1 MFTLAGNLYT
11 WAKKKQEKSVTII
24 LLGLDNAGK
33 STLLYSL
40 KGEMPHNAHV
50 TPTIGFRPSKL
61 VSGKYTIQWFDVGGA
76 KNFRRVWQNYY
87 PEVHGIIFVVDG
99 ADLER
104 IEEAK
109 ETLSQT
115 LDSEGIGGK
124 PILIFSNKQDL
135 DGCISEKDLSEKLGM
150 LERKNCRYQ
159 VAACSA
165 KPKEGEPIDTRIG
178 KGLRWLLDSVDSNY
192 KALHAR
198 VTSDTEEM
206 KAKEKQRREE
216 QKKRAEANKAAR
228 LKEQEEAEAAAAA
241 AAAAAEKEGGGKKEG
256 DGVGISVVVE
266 DGVKQPPVENNADA
280 VIAKN
285 SPGVHEA
292 PPAEPEGGAAAR
304 DVKAPAKL
312 EVDAEN
318 FAPVPGK
325 LPMMDGTPTR
335 SVSPGPRLTDL
346 KPMPP
351 PVNKAPPKEVE
362 DVLPGSIPSP
372 EAKIRPE

>member
-1 MFTLAGNLYT
+1 MHPVRTSCDSSLAIC
-11 WAKKKQEKSVTII
+11 SP
-24 LLGLDNAGK
+24 D
-33 STLLYSL
+33 
-40 KGEMPHNAHV
+40 
-50 TPTIGFRPSKL
+50 RPDSP
-61 VSGKYTIQWFDVGGA
+61 SESDCARHAQ
-76 KNFRRVWQNYY
+76 
-87 PEVHGIIFVVDG
+87 VHGIIFVVDG

-135 DGCISEKDLSEKLGM
+135 DGCVSEKDLSEKLGM

-165 KPKEGEPIDTRIG
+165 KPKEGDPIDGRIG

-192 KALHAR
+192 KTLHAR

-241 AAAAAEKEGGGKKEG
+241 AEKEGGGKKE
-256 DGVGISVVVE
+256 DVPSGVGISVVVE
-266 DGVKQPPVENNADA
+266 DGGKPPIGNEDA
-280 VIAKN
+280 VVAKN

-292 PPAEPEGGAAAR
+292 PPTEPEGGVAAR

-318 FAPVPGK
+318 LAPLPGK
-325 LPMMDGTPTR
+325 LLVMDSTPTR
-335 SVSPGPRLTDL
+335 SASPGPRLTDL

-351 PVNKAPPKEVE
+351 PVNKASPREG
-362 DVLPGSIPSP
+362 DDLLPGSIPSP
-372 EAKIRPE
+372 EAKSRPE